1 MSTERPDEEVP
12 VMVREFRGLRV
23 EIGPRV
29 QNEWRKVPI
38 AEKSR
43 LRESVLAAWKKHEQ
57 RFVYG
62 PISKA
67 IEERQREKARLG
79 EFIGLAIP
87 LSSIG

>member
-29 QNEWRKVPI
+29 QTEWRKVPI
-38 AEKSR
+38 AEILR
-43 LRESVLAAWKKHEQ
+43 LQESVLAAWKNHDQ
-57 RFVYG
+57 RFFYE
-62 PISKA
+62 PISKV
-67 IEERQREKARLG
+67 IEERQRETAADL
-79 EFIGLAIP
+79 IGLAIP